1 MRQVVDASALLA
13 YLLDE
18 PGGALVGDEDGPLCL
33 SSINLAEVLTRG
45 VDRGLAPEIVLRAL
59 KQLPIEHVDHA
70 RDDAMRTAALRRV
83 TRRHG
88 LSLGDRACLALAQ
101 RLMLPVLTADK
112 AWLGLDHGL
121 DVRLIH

>member
-18 PGGALVGDEDGPLCL
+18 PGGEQVGDEDGPLCL
-33 SSINLAEVLTRG
+33 SSVNLAEVLTRS
-45 VDRGLAPEIVLRAL
+45 VDRGLGAGDVMRVLKR
-59 KQLPIEHVDHA
+59 LPIEHVDYV
-70 RDDAMRTAALRRV
+70 RDDAARTAALRPS
-83 TRRHG
+83 TRRQG

-112 AWLGLDHGL
+112 AWADLDLGL
-121 DVRLIH
+121 DVRLIR